1 VVQSSLGS
9 KKKPIYLGINIPD
22 PAVLLTREPVV
33 PPNMSVVKARVEV
46 AVMPFFGI
54 IARLANLGRSGR
66 CATWDLCY

>member
-1 VVQSSLGS
+1 MVQSSLGS

-54 IARLANLGRSGR
+54 IAR
-66 CATWDLCY
+66 